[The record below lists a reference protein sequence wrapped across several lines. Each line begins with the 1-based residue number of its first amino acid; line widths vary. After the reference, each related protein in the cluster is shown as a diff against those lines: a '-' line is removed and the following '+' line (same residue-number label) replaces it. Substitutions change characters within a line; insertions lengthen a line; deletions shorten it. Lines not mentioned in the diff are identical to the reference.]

1 MGQSYPLHA
10 LARAQG
16 TPKAVL
22 HRRANSIASFVMA
35 LHDGGLTADEAM
47 TALGFHFRT
56 ACFDAVDLATRILQL
71 GLSSQQETA
80 ACSVK
85 RKARVNAARK
95 SARLDWRSIFCGPI
109 PPSNPIEHHPKR
121 E

>member
-95 SARLDWRSIFCGPI
+95 SARLDCALDLLRSYPAVK
-109 PPSNPIEHHPKR
+109 PH
-121 E
+121 